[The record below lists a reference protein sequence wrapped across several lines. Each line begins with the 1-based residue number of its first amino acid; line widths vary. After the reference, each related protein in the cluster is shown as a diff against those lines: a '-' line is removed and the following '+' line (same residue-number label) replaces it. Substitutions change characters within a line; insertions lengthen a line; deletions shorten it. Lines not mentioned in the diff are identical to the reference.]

1 MKTIWLEK
9 TGEHLP
15 KDPFGDAG
23 LLRPFDEQGCK
34 GNRIP
39 SPFPQATRSFATPN
53 AVPVIRFRVLTQKEI
68 ATSPEKVD

>member
-1 MKTIWLEK
+1 MKTTWLEK

-23 LLRPFDEQGCK
+23 LLRPFAGEGCK
-34 GNRIP
+34 GNRFR
-39 SPFPQATRSFATPN
+39 SPFPQASRSFATLN

-68 ATSPEKVD
+68 AASPEKVD